1 MTSAP
6 PALTDASAKS
16 IRVFVPAASPSLHEW
31 ARFFV
36 FSDES
41 STEYAIR
48 ESASIAIPAPGMRS
62 EARQRLATLRERS
75 ARRVRLLPFYEET
88 ATEIAE
94 RSIEH
99 QALFQMQTRTRIW
112 GGED

>member
-1 MTSAP
+1 M
-6 PALTDASAKS
+6 
-16 IRVFVPAASPSLHEW
+16 
-31 ARFFV
+31 
-36 FSDES
+36 
-41 STEYAIR
+41 
-48 ESASIAIPAPGMRS
+48 
-62 EARQRLATLRERS
+62 LRERA

-88 ATEIAE
+88 AAEIAE